1 MKKKVNLKAR
11 LIVLQILSLIVSA
24 APLLIYVFINWGHYA
39 KTPGDT
45 VKISVGLVIAIILFL
60 LKVIGKLKMPKRVVT
75 YSVIVV
81 LSYFLYPLIQDIVW
95 LSMLCLA
102 GEVADLL
109 LLQRPIKKLK
119 EDILIGKTA
128 DATTKQVKEEMK
140 AMFDEYIGG
149 RS

>member
-1 MKKKVNLKAR
+1 MKKKANLKAR

-24 APLLIYVFINWGHYA
+24 APLLIYVFINWNHYA

-45 VKISVGLVIAIILFL
+45 IKISVGLVIAIILFL

-109 LLQRPIKKLK
+109 LLQRPIKKLR

-128 DATTKQVKEEMK
+128 DATTKQVKEEVK